1 MNISEATL
9 DDIPALAGLLT
20 ILFTEETEFSPESS
34 LQEKGLRQII
44 GRPDTGKILVLRDG
58 ERVCG
63 MVNLLFT
70 VSTARGGRVAVLEDM
85 IVAPANR
92 GCGWGSRL
100 LAAALHS
107 ARSAG
112 CSRITLLTDATNTR
126 ALRLY
131 QRQGFQTST
140 MVPLRLHLEPCDP

>member
-1 MNISEATL
+1 M
-9 DDIPALAGLLT
+9 
-20 ILFTEETEFSPESS
+20 
-34 LQEKGLRQII
+34 RQII

-100 LAAALHS
+100 LDAALHS

-131 QRQGFQTST
+131 QRLGFQTST
-140 MVPLRLHLEPCDP
+140 MVPLRLHLEP